1 MITERATIQDVAKQ
15 AGVAVSTVSRVLNDH
30 PDVSQETR
38 TRVLEVVES
47 LGFQR
52 NHAARAF
59 RIGKTQSVSVILPMV
74 GTDFYNRLVN
84 GIDQALARYD
94 YDAGL
99 FPLLSER
106 RLKRYQEPS
115 APPYHADGL
124 IIASLNPDHLYQS
137 GKVPAPHPTVLID
150 VHHPGYDTVTVDN
163 LRGGYLAG
171 QHLTERPAQTF
182 VVMVEERFN
191 TPFASG
197 VFRDRLSG
205 FRKALEE
212 RGQTLDEG
220 RIITVEFSWDGG
232 RIAAR
237 EILKALKGPANIFA
251 SCDLL
256 AQGIVD
262 EFAHKGLSIGGEIR
276 LVGFDDQPWAEGYS
290 LSTVRQPIES
300 MGGIAVKLL
309 MERIQEP
316 KREPK
321 HRVLEPRL
329 VVRPSSQAAH
339 QEDNPKP

>member
-1 MITERATIQDVAKQ
+1 MIGERATIQDVAKE

-30 PDVSQETR
+30 PDVSPATR
-38 TRVLEVVES
+38 SRVLEVVGS

-52 NHAARAF
+52 NHAARTF
-59 RIGKTQSVSVILPMV
+59 RTGKTQSVSVILPMA

-84 GIDQALARYD
+84 GIDQALAHHD

-106 RLKRYQEPS
+106 RLRRYQDPS

-124 IIASLNPDHLYQS
+124 IIASLNPDQLFR
-137 GKVPAPHPTVLID
+137 GGRIPAPRPTVLID
-150 VHHPGYDTVTVDN
+150 IPHPGYDTVTVDN
-163 LRGGYLAG
+163 LGGGYLAG
-171 QHLTERPAQTF
+171 GHLAERPAETF

-197 VFRDRLSG
+197 VFRDRLQG
-205 FRKALEE
+205 FRRA
-212 RGQTLDEG
+212 LDE
-220 RIITVEFSWDGG
+220 RRQPLAANHIITVEFSWDGG

-237 EILKALKGPANIFA
+237 EILEHLQGPANVFA

-262 EFAHKGLSIGGEIR
+262 EFRHKGVPVGGEIR
-276 LVGFDDQPWAEGYS
+276 LVGYDDQPWAEGYG
-290 LSTVRQPIES
+290 LSTIRQPIES

-309 MERIQEP
+309 LERMATPEQEI
-316 KREPK
+316 R
-321 HRVLEPRL
+321 HRVLRPRL
-329 VVRPSSQAAH
+329 MARTTSRSRR
-339 QEDNPKP
+339 